1 MLALLPDW
9 VWHILTISGV
19 VAVLAA
25 WFLKHVPFVA
35 QYSLILKIAGTVAV
49 LFGIWMEGGIT
60 NEAKWQAKV
69 ADMEAKVKVA
79 EAKSESANDNVRT
92 VVKEKIKVV
101 HDVQVVVKERIVKDS
116 AKIDADCRIDPEA
129 IDILNQAAGKK
140 Q

>member
-1 MLALLPDW
+1 
-9 VWHILTISGV
+9 
-19 VAVLAA
+19 
-25 WFLKHVPFVA
+25 
-35 QYSLILKIAGTVAV
+35 
-49 LFGIWMEGGIT
+49 MEGGIT